1 MSSKPRFGSYKF
13 VPISIDNFIEK
24 QRINDPKTDVV
35 QLKKDLIHFRKL
47 KTDGVKCSC
56 GNDLWV
62 IGSAYSVKGCFTC
75 ITMETDCSEDYEIE

>member
-1 MSSKPRFGSYKF
+1 MSFRPRFRSYKF
-13 VPISIDNFIEK
+13 IPISIDSFIEQQK
-24 QRINDPKTDVV
+24 INDPKIDVV

-47 KTDGVKCSC
+47 KADGIKCRC

-62 IGSAYSVKGCFTC
+62 IGSAYSGKGCFKC